1 MNYRHFIGT
10 VAALLA
16 TSTLAHANTYK
27 PDLNCSRADPNDK
40 VETLLC
46 SNSDVA
52 KTELEFDQAY
62 YALRQSVG
70 ESGWKPLKAE
80 EQIDWG
86 KLSVCDSN
94 PDATQP
100 LDPACVT
107 SVLKAVTTKYKGRL
121 SGDALQEASRNI
133 NEHIALQQRLI
144 DLGYLPLGTTA
155 DGVYGVGMRAAI
167 TDWQAKTGQP
177 NTDGFISDAN
187 AAVLIPPAAAKTETP
202 AATTTTPSTPA
213 SAFASGPV
221 LSTSSIMANLQN
233 NTASSTSQPT
243 TPAVPDPAG
252 NESKVENTVQK
263 GDYIFNSIP
272 IKSPNGDLVWTMMP
286 NQCSAQYNIG
296 DTPYSHQCDLGDID
310 LFNRG
315 GNIMFGPYQMYI
327 TIGKNK
333 DHRIIFTG
341 NIKDTTYVI
350 DGAVIQETSDV
361 SGLKFIPAT
370 GSCEGLNTGSL
381 KCDATYTRYGDL
393 PTKIKVDAQ
402 ITAEATSLSNVFIP
416 NTLPNLTEFAKNIIQ
431 NKSGIDS
438 AFQIDNFQHLQ
449 CISGKLI
456 CDESYIVF
464 LGDKVNFITKAM
476 GGFMVIE
483 GTKQPDG
490 SYSKINVSSYSQA
503 RVLSNIKAP
512 VIGKCSLLMDS
523 EESKA
528 SFDCRL
534 TYATYDLNYVS
545 YGALVKIP
553 E

>member
-1 MNYRHFIGT
+1 MNYRHFIGA

-27 PDLNCSRADPNDK
+27 PDLNCSRAAPNDK
-40 VETLLC
+40 VAHLLC

-94 PDATQP
+94 PDASQP

-133 NEHIALQQRLI
+133 DEHIALQQRLI
-144 DLGYLPLGTTA
+144 DLGYLPPGTTA

-167 TDWQAKTGQP
+167 TDWQTKTGQP

-187 AAVLIPPAAAKTETP
+187 AAVLIPPTAAKTDTP
-202 AATTTTPSTPA
+202 AATTTAPSTT
-213 SAFASGPV
+213 SVFAHAPV

-233 NTASSTSQPT
+233 NTANSTSQPT
-243 TPAVPDPAG
+243 TPAAPAPASDEP
-252 NESKVENTVQK
+252 NAENTVQK

-272 IKSPNGDLVWTMMP
+272 IKSPDGDLVWTMKP
-286 NQCSAQYNIG
+286 NQCNVQYNVS
-296 DTPYSHQCDLGDID
+296 DTPYSHDCSLGAID

-315 GNIMFGPYQMYI
+315 GNIVFGPYQMYI
-327 TIGKNK
+327 AIGDNK

-350 DGAVIQETSDV
+350 DGSVIQETSDV
-361 SGLKFIPAT
+361 SGLKFIPST

-381 KCDATYTRYGDL
+381 KCDATYTKYGDL
-393 PTKIKVDAQ
+393 PTKIKVNAQ
-402 ITAEATSLSNVFIP
+402 IEATATPLSKVFIP
-416 NTLPNLTEFAKNIIQ
+416 NTLPNLTKFATNIIQ

-449 CISGKLI
+449 CIAGKVM
-456 CDESYIVF
+456 CDETYIAF
-464 LGDKVNFITKAM
+464 LGNKVDFIANKD
-476 GGFMVIE
+476 GSVIIE
-483 GTKQPDG
+483 GTKQSDG
-490 SYSKINVSSYSQA
+490 SYSQLNISQYTKEG
-503 RVLSNIKAP
+503 VLSKSKIP
-512 VIGKCSLLMDS
+512 VIGKCSLLMDP
-523 EESKA
+523 EETKA
-528 SFDCRL
+528 SFDCRFA
-534 TYATYDLNYVS
+534 YATYDLNYVS